1 MNELSRIIIER
12 YCMSHKSA
20 KSKRLSYLLELS
32 YDMSA
37 VGTDDDAVFLER
49 AIEREKDPKL
59 REALQDLDDFLFGL

>member
-1 MNELSRIIIER
+1 
-12 YCMSHKSA
+12 MSHKSA